1 MAAQPPSVQSFFQ
14 GSSPRPSPASK
25 KSASSTI
32 EPGDGFTAEEI
43 DAVLH
48 PKATASWTPD
58 KDYEEVDIGSLVP
71 GPQCVTFVGRVVNFY
86 NQTSLSKMPRAAKGC
101 VKVIVKD
108 DTGALTVRLWYAKID
123 YHLRL
128 GHLVSIWASHVSNG
142 ESGSLSVS
150 SAPLLVS
157 IFPER
162 DRNCYLMVHENSDEG
177 VQCKTPLGYRD
188 GQQLAGLMT
197 LSNFVDGGCDVA
209 NVKILVCV
217 KSIGARK
224 KVTNKKGI
232 ANELVNVGVFDDS
245 GEATLTL
252 WGSAAASATPWK
264 PSFTVLLISYPGWKI
279 EGRTYVALTAN
290 TLVDVDPCISDTEWL
305 RNFARRLTIRE
316 HVNPPFPEGDTTSI
330 PVLFDVDTA
339 VASQVR
345 ILYTLADIDQFI
357 RAAPGEIFM
366 GYLSIIIL
374 RLNIMTLYRRNM
386 LMCNECCGVPFYTN
400 AIVIKCKQ
408 CDKDVPLRINPKVI
422 GSLIDETGCIGPG
435 KLVFSDKA
443 WEQLL
448 GRTAEE
454 LVESSANVLEYLEH
468 RLLFLR
474 TTLVFGWSEETGKL
488 AVCQV
493 KM

>member
-101 VKVIVKD
+101 VKVIYEDFVATQVSSRNWTCSD
-108 DTGALTVRLWYAKID
+108 MVQVRLWYAKID

-224 KVTNKKGI
+224 K
-232 ANELVNVGVFDDS
+232 
-245 GEATLTL
+245 
-252 WGSAAASATPWK
+252 
-264 PSFTVLLISYPGWKI
+264 
-279 EGRTYVALTAN
+279 
-290 TLVDVDPCISDTEWL
+290 
-305 RNFARRLTIRE
+305 
-316 HVNPPFPEGDTTSI
+316 
-330 PVLFDVDTA
+330 
-339 VASQVR
+339 
-345 ILYTLADIDQFI
+345 
-357 RAAPGEIFM
+357 
-366 GYLSIIIL
+366 
-374 RLNIMTLYRRNM
+374 
-386 LMCNECCGVPFYTN
+386 
-400 AIVIKCKQ
+400 
-408 CDKDVPLRINPKVI
+408 
-422 GSLIDETGCIGPG
+422 
-435 KLVFSDKA
+435 
-443 WEQLL
+443 
-448 GRTAEE
+448 
-454 LVESSANVLEYLEH
+454 
-468 RLLFLR
+468 
-474 TTLVFGWSEETGKL
+474 
-488 AVCQV
+488 
-493 KM
+493 